1 MRLAFGAV
9 LIATFAGAA
18 YAQAPQPNAP
28 AAEGMNLLRRIYQAT
43 EKLSY
48 SGTFFYQQGERVENS
63 RITRLSGPSGELEK
77 IEALDGPLRE
87 VLRTRDTIKCYL
99 PETQTIKVDRR
110 VDQRAFPAMLPE
122 NIAELAQNYT
132 ITRGESARIAG
143 YDCESVVLT
152 PRDEFRYGYR
162 LWADVATGM
171 LLRARTFNARGETV
185 EQFSFAQLTIGGVSR
200 DRLKPRASA
209 RNWRVEHAAVSP
221 ANLAGAGWNMGA
233 ELPGFRKV
241 FELTRR
247 LGESRPVN
255 QVVYSDGLA
264 AVSVFIE
271 PLAGRTEAVRPGL
284 ATMGA
289 VNIYTREVANHVV
302 TVVGEAPAASLQ
314 RIGNT
319 VEYRRPQ

>member
-1 MRLAFGAV
+1 MRRAVGALV
-9 LIATFAGAA
+9 AAAALAGAA
-18 YAQAPQPNAP
+18 HAQAPAD
-28 AAEGMNLLRRIYQAT
+28 GMGLLGRIYQAT

-48 SGTFFYQQGERVENS
+48 SGTFVYQQGERVETS
-63 RITRLSGPSGELEK
+63 RISRIYGPAGELEK
-77 IEALDGPLRE
+77 IEVLDGPPRE
-87 VLRTRDTIKCYL
+87 ILRTRDTIKCFL
-99 PETQTIKVDRR
+99 PETQTIKVEKR
-110 VDQRAFPAMLPE
+110 VDQRAFPAMLPDKF
-122 NIAELAQNYT
+122 ADLAQNYT
-132 ITRGESARIAG
+132 VSRGETARIAG

-152 PRDEFRYGYR
+152 PKDELRYGYK
-162 LWADVATGM
+162 LWADTATGM

-185 EQFSFAQLTIGGVSR
+185 EQFSFTQLAIGNVPR
-200 DRLKPRASA
+200 ERLKPLRTA
-209 RNWRVEHAAVSP
+209 RNWRVEHASLAP
-221 ANLAGAGWNMGA
+221 ANLAGAGWTLGA
-233 ELPGFRKV
+233 ELPGFRKI

-271 PLAGRTEAVRPGL
+271 PLAGRAEAVRPGVSSL
-284 ATMGA
+284 GA
-289 VNIYTREVANHVV
+289 VNMYTREVANHLV